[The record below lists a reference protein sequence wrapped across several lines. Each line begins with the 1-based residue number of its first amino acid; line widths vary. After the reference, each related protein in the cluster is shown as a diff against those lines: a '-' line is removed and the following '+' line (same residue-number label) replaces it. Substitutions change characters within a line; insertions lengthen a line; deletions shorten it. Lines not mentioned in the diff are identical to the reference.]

1 MWDNTDN
8 RSDADQA
15 EWEAEVGQQ
24 MQQEQRDAQDD
35 PLFQMMVEL
44 MRRPME

>member
-35 PLFQMMVEL
+35 PLFQMMVGL
-44 MRRPME
+44 MRRPLQ